1 MTNTERAA
9 KEAERKVKSIQE
21 LTDEELLTLHEMN
34 KSGFMSRFTNKAY
47 YDEFNSRGLTW

>member
-47 YDEFNSRGLTW
+47 YDEFNRRGLTW

>member
-34 KSGFMSRFTNKAY
+34 KNGFMSRFTNEAY
-47 YDEFNSRGLTW
+47 YNEFKRRGLAW